1 VAKAIENV
9 GGIEVPPQMPNIPYG
24 GEGNNENL
32 SSVELLALVKG
43 STRELSDHIN
53 DLVPAGN
60 YNIDFTLRVQGGI
73 RKGNPQEQ
81 MVVAEIPWASIV
93 YQLAQEVS
101 PKALTRAIGRAMD
114 EDQSKVKNFKSDCE
128 QIVSDLKGRTKRV
141 IRGKV
146 TTALTFTK
154 V

>member
-1 VAKAIENV
+1 
-9 GGIEVPPQMPNIPYG
+9 
-24 GEGNNENL
+24 
-32 SSVELLALVKG
+32 
-43 STRELSDHIN
+43 
-53 DLVPAGN
+53 
-60 YNIDFTLRVQGGI
+60 
-73 RKGNPQEQ
+73 
-81 MVVAEIPWASIV
+81 
-93 YQLAQEVS
+93 
-101 PKALTRAIGRAMD
+101 MD